1 MNRMKTIKEYKRAYL
16 NWAFVLYS
24 YKIKNKKT
32 IKIKIRNGNTLI
44 VPREMVNFIKELSKI
59 NKPPKNGFEFDSYN
73 GILTFPYSG
82 KIIKMKF
89 YENGIFNGE
98 FASFLG
104 DYDFLKPIEGS
115 TVIDVGANIGDSSVW
130 FAIMGASAVIGLEPY
145 KWSYN
150 MALKNIEINNLSG
163 SIVILN
169 AGYGPTGEIELEDT
183 ITNIGTELKEHEGGI
198 KTPLFTLKDI
208 LNGNNAIINDDLL
221 LKMDCEGCEYN
232 LLDEETDTLK
242 MFKRIVIE
250 YHHGYENLVVK
261 LREHNFDVKYTEP
274 HKWYDRDNERN
285 FDQGYIYAKQI
296 N

>member
-1 MNRMKTIKEYKRAYL
+1 MNRMKAVGEYKGAYL

-32 IKIKIRNGNTLI
+32 IKIKIRNGNTLT
-44 VPREMVNFIKELSKI
+44 VPPEMVYFIKELSRI
-59 NKPPKNGFEFDSYN
+59 NSSQNGFEFDSYN

-89 YENGIFNGE
+89 YENGKFNGE

-104 DYDFLKPIEGS
+104 DYDFLKPIEGN

-145 KWSYN
+145 RWSYN
-150 MALKNIEINNLSG
+150 MAMKNIEINNLSG
-163 SIVILN
+163 RVVILN

-183 ITNIGTELKEHEGGI
+183 ITNIGTELKEHKGGI
-198 KTPLFTLKDI
+198 KTPLFTLKNI
-208 LNGNNAIINDDLL
+208 LNRNKSIINGNLL

-232 LLDEETDTLK
+232 LLNENPDTLK
-242 MFKRIVIE
+242 MFKKIIIE
-250 YHHGYENLVVK
+250 YHYGYEK
-261 LREHNFDVKYTEP
+261 LIAKLKDCNFDVKYTEP
-274 HKWYDRDNERN
+274 QKWYDKENN
-285 FDQGYIYAKQI
+285 HNLVQGYIYAKQT

>member
-1 MNRMKTIKEYKRAYL
+1 MTRMKAIWEYKRAYS
-16 NWAFVLYS
+16 NWLFVIYS
-24 YKIKNKKT
+24 MIKNKKT
-32 IKIKIRNGNTLI
+32 IKIKLRNGNSLI
-44 VPREMVNFIKELSKI
+44 ASSEMVYFIRTLSKI
-59 NKPPKNGFEFDSYN
+59 NKSQNVYEFDSYN

-82 KIIKMKF
+82 KKIKMKF

-145 KWSYN
+145 RWSYN
-150 MALKNIEINNLSG
+150 MAIKNIEINNLFDRV
-163 SIVILN
+163 IILN

-183 ITNIGTELKEHEGGI
+183 ITNIGTELKQHKSGI

-208 LNGNNAIINDDLL
+208 LNRNKSMINGNFL

-232 LLDEETDTLK
+232 LLNENPDTLK
-242 MFKRIVIE
+242 MFKKIIIE
-250 YHHGYENLVVK
+250 YHYGYEK
-261 LREHNFDVKYTEP
+261 LIAKLKDCSFDVKYTEP
-274 HKWYDRDNERN
+274 HKWYDSEGDRN
-285 FDQGYIYAKQI
+285 LVQGYIYAMRI